1 MNITY
6 RQKKTLKKWYKDF
19 MWKYEELFFAV
30 GWILLMFAVTF
41 GVIFVGLY
49 LQRDTI
55 KSEEVKTVKA
65 TKIMVKKKNGL
76 WNELI
81 ISSNGDLEIDY
92 KALRKDILVIKEKGK
107 NGIGV
112 NIHLDTTIENVDSFY
127 VEK

>member
-19 MWKYEELFFAV
+19 MWNYEELFFV
-30 GWILLMFAVTF
+30 IGWILLIFAVIF
-41 GVIFVGLY
+41 GIVFASLY

-55 KSEEVKTVKA
+55 KPEEVKTVKT

-92 KALRKDILVIKEKGK
+92 MATRKDILVIKEKGE
-107 NGIGV
+107 NGIGI
-112 NIHLDTTIENVDSFY
+112 NINLDTTIENVDSFY
-127 VEK
+127 IEK

>member
-19 MWKYEELFFAV
+19 MWKYEELIFV
-30 GWILLMFAVTF
+30 LGWILLMFALTF
-41 GVIFVGLY
+41 GIVFVCLY
-49 LQRDTI
+49 LQRDTT
-55 KSEEVKTVKA
+55 KPEEVKTVKT

-76 WNELI
+76 WNGLT
-81 ISSNGDLEIDY
+81 ISSNGDLEIEHM
-92 KALRKDILVIKEKGK
+92 ALRKDILVIKEKGE

-127 VEK
+127 IEK

>member
-1 MNITY
+1 MKITY

-30 GWILLMFAVTF
+30 GWILLMFAITF
-41 GVIFVGLY
+41 CIVFGSLY

-55 KSEEVKTVKA
+55 KPEEVKTVKT

-76 WNELI
+76 WNGLI

-92 KALRKDILVIKEKGK
+92 MALRKDILVIKEKGE

-112 NIHLDTTIENVDSFY
+112 SIHLETTIENVDSFY
-127 VEK
+127 IEK

>member
-19 MWKYEELFFAV
+19 MWKYEELIFAL
-30 GWILLMFAVTF
+30 GWILLMFALTF
-41 GVIFVGLY
+41 GIVFVCLY
-49 LQRDTI
+49 LQRDTT
-55 KSEEVKTVKA
+55 KPEEVKTVKT

-76 WNELI
+76 WNGLT
-81 ISSNGDLEIDY
+81 ISSNGDLEIEHM
-92 KALRKDILVIKEKGK
+92 ALRKDILVIKEKGE

-127 VEK
+127 IEK